1 MADDKEKLIHETRR
15 RFAQEYI
22 QDNSSKYDSRDV
34 DRLQTDDAWVES
46 YLLWR
51 HNVTDDALKM
61 IDESFRWRKE
71 ININD
76 LSESVL
82 PRWCFDVGATYLH
95 GYDKEGNKLFWLRV
109 KLHVRDNKT
118 NEDKK
123 KCVAFWLERYA
134 KREPGKLLT
143 VVFDMAECGLSNVD
157 MDFVRFV
164 ISCFKIYYPRYL
176 SKIVIFEM
184 PWIMNAAFKIVKGW
198 LGPEAINMLKF
209 VNRSEIQDYISAEYL
224 PPHMGGTDPFKYSYP
239 PLPDDDFQTPMSEN
253 GPASCEDELES
264 KEESEV
270 DARDSVDSFATE
282 ESALKPKKLHTS
294 EDHFKHDDGEKADAK
309 PKNNRKTS
317 SVFKGAFF
325 HISPAEELHFGSK
338 ESGERKCVIVL
349 NNVTKN
355 IVAFKVRTT
364 APDKFRVK
372 PSNSSCEPGSTVD
385 IVVSLHAASAA
396 SLQDRFLVMAAEMEQ
411 CSGTGAQELAQ
422 FWKEVPRNKV
432 MEHRLRCHVVEA
444 NKPATLGIKEN
455 TVNRPLLTNED
466 LHFKVNQL
474 LETNR
479 RLEEQIGHC
488 VWYQHLIAFLLSV
501 LVAIVSAIMYSLKD
515 TSR

>member
-1 MADDKEKLIHETRR
+1 MAEEKEKLVHETRR
-15 RFAQEYI
+15 RFTEEYTA
-22 QDNSSKYDSRDV
+22 DSTTKYDSRDLE
-34 DRLQTDDAWVES
+34 RLQKDDAWVES

-51 HNVTDDALKM
+51 HSVVEEALKM
-61 IDESFRWRKE
+61 IDESFRWRKD

-76 LSESVL
+76 LSESVI

-134 KREPGKLLT
+134 KKEPGKLLT

-164 ISCFKIYYPRYL
+164 INCFKIYYPRYL

-224 PPHMGGTDPFKYSYP
+224 LPHMGGTDPFKYSYP
-239 PLPDDDFQTPMSEN
+239 PLPDDDFQTPICEN

-264 KEESEV
+264 KDESEL
-270 DARDSVDSFATE
+270 DTRDTVDSE
-282 ESALKPKKLHTS
+282 ESALKPRKLHS
-294 EDHFKHDDGEKADAK
+294 AEDHFKHDDGEKTDAK
-309 PKNNRKTS
+309 PKNNRRAST
-317 SVFKGAFF
+317 VFKGPLL
-325 HISPAEELHFGSK
+325 HISPADELHFGSK

-349 NNVTKN
+349 SNVTKN
-355 IVAFKVRTT
+355 TVAFKVRTT

-372 PSNSSCEPGSTVD
+372 PSNSSCDPGSTVD
-385 IVVSLHAASAA
+385 IVVSLHAASVA

-411 CSGTGAQELAQ
+411 STGTGAQELAQ

-432 MEHRLRCHVVEA
+432 MEHRLRCHVVET
-444 NKPATLGIKEN
+444 NKPATLGLKEN
-455 TVNRPLLTNED
+455 ALNRPLSSNED
-466 LHFKVNQL
+466 LHFKINQL

-479 RLEEQIGHC
+479 RLEEQLGRC
-488 VWYQHLIAFLLSV
+488 VWYQHLITLLLSL
-501 LVAIVSAIMYSLKD
+501 LVAVVSAVIYSLKD
-515 TSR
+515 TGR

>member
-1 MADDKEKLIHETRR
+1 MADEKEKLIHETRR
-15 RFAQEYI
+15 RFTQEYI
-22 QDNSSKYDSRDV
+22 QDHSSKYDSRDV
-34 DRLQTDDAWVES
+34 DRLQMDDAWVES
-46 YLLWR
+46 YLLMR
-51 HNVTDDALKM
+51 HNVADDALKM

-209 VNRSEIQDYISAEYL
+209 VNRSEVQDYISAEYL

-239 PLPDDDFQTPMSEN
+239 PLPDDDFQTPICEN

-270 DARDSVDSFATE
+270 DARDSVDSFGAD
-282 ESALKPKKLHTS
+282 ESAPKPKKLHSS
-294 EDHFKHDDGEKADAK
+294 EDHFKHDESEKADAK
-309 PKNNRKTS
+309 PKNRKTS
-317 SVFKGAFF
+317 SVFKGPFL

-338 ESGERKCVIVL
+338 ESGERKCVIIL

-355 IVAFKVRTT
+355 TVAFKVRTT

-385 IVVSLHAASAA
+385 IVVSLHAASTA

-411 CSGTGAQELAQ
+411 STGTGAQELAQ

-455 TVNRPLLTNED
+455 AVNRPLSTNED
-466 LHFKVNQL
+466 LHFKLGGLEDLFIICSSSTGIFSVEAAAQIYIILIVNTL
-474 LETNR
+474 
-479 RLEEQIGHC
+479 
-488 VWYQHLIAFLLSV
+488 F
-501 LVAIVSAIMYSLKD
+501 
-515 TSR
+515 